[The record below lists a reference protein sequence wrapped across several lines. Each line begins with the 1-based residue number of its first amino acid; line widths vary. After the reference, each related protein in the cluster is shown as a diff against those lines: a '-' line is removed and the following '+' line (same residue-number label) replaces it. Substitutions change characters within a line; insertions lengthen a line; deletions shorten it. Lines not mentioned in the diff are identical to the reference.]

1 MKFRQIIKVVFLV
14 SCFVPA
20 IFAQDPTPTPTPP
33 VVGEVTVTT
42 KFANSDP
49 LYQEIRKN
57 LNNKLGEC
65 ATVNNLVMQKD
76 RGIFTLRTGEICFA
90 EKVQGRVTAAVFIG
104 DGEFQLTPP
113 VEVEK
118 KHLAIFT
125 DAPEIKEP
133 FTELVM
139 YFSDK
144 TYDELKSSPNVKMNA
159 GSSKLNA
166 ATDALKSKNGTL
178 KRRFSFNMSS
188 RILADFLTPQREGFF
203 VCFIEGKK
211 FGSLVFQIDPLG
223 IPNVYPEQV
232 ALISYGQEDFGIWT
246 AFHLAEEYKKGKAN
260 SWTDR
265 RFYDITNHEIE
276 TAIQGTRV
284 IIRDTLTIKMTQP
297 DIKFIPFDL
306 YSTMRVKNVTNNE
319 GQEINFIQEKKNE
332 DADFGVILDQAP
344 EVGKPFKITV
354 EADGLDV
361 LTQEG
366 IGNFILN
373 PRARSTWYPN
383 NPFTAFGD
391 RAVFDL
397 TFTFPKKYTLVGVGN
412 RVGEETIDGDM
423 KTSKW
428 TSEVEFEVAGLNYGD
443 FKVEK
448 VVDADTGYELEVYA
462 NRELPDEMRDV
473 QRRIA
478 DIESRGGV
486 TGTTLGAMNTVGGM
500 KMVLTQAQN
509 SMRIY
514 NEFFGKLPYRRIAMT
529 QQPNTF
535 FGQAWTTLVFM
546 PYMAYVGS
554 TQRVQ
559 LFGLRG
565 GTNEF
570 WNEVAAHEVAH
581 QWWGHIVG
589 WTSYHDQWMSEG
601 FSEFSAGLYVQFTEK
616 DINKFIEYWENQRKP
631 IITVNP
637 RTGRKPYQVGPLTQG
652 YRLNSAKT
660 GRVAQNLI
668 YPKGAFI
675 LHMLRMMMYDHRKGT
690 GDAKFKAMMNDFIK
704 TNYNKPISTEDFKKA
719 VEKYMTPPMDIDGN
733 KTMNW
738 FFDEWVY
745 GTEIPA
751 YKFDYQFTSEGGK
764 TVLSG
769 KVTQSGVS
777 DKFVM
782 MVPIYVDY
790 GKGWAYLG
798 SATINGNSS
807 VDLKVPLP
815 QAAKKAAVAPLHDV
829 LAVEIDNN
837 LKK

>member
-1 MKFRQIIKVVFLV
+1 
-14 SCFVPA
+14 
-20 IFAQDPTPTPTPP
+20 
-33 VVGEVTVTT
+33 
-42 KFANSDP
+42 
-49 LYQEIRKN
+49 
-57 LNNKLGEC
+57 
-65 ATVNNLVMQKD
+65 
-76 RGIFTLRTGEICFA
+76 
-90 EKVQGRVTAAVFIG
+90 
-104 DGEFQLTPP
+104 
-113 VEVEK
+113 
-118 KHLAIFT
+118 
-125 DAPEIKEP
+125 
-133 FTELVM
+133 
-139 YFSDK
+139 
-144 TYDELKSSPNVKMNA
+144 
-159 GSSKLNA
+159 
-166 ATDALKSKNGTL
+166 
-178 KRRFSFNMSS
+178 
-188 RILADFLTPQREGFF
+188 
-203 VCFIEGKK
+203 
-211 FGSLVFQIDPLG
+211 
-223 IPNVYPEQV
+223 
-232 ALISYGQEDFGIWT
+232 
-246 AFHLAEEYKKGKAN
+246 
-260 SWTDR
+260 
-265 RFYDITNHEIE
+265 
-276 TAIQGTRV
+276 
-284 IIRDTLTIKMTQP
+284 
-297 DIKFIPFDL
+297 
-306 YSTMRVKNVTNNE
+306 
-319 GQEINFIQEKKNE
+319 
-332 DADFGVILDQAP
+332 
-344 EVGKPFKITV
+344 
-354 EADGLDV
+354 
-361 LTQEG
+361 
-366 IGNFILN
+366 
-373 PRARSTWYPN
+373 
-383 NPFTAFGD
+383 
-391 RAVFDL
+391 
-397 TFTFPKKYTLVGVGN
+397 
-412 RVGEETIDGDM
+412 
-423 KTSKW
+423 
-428 TSEVEFEVAGLNYGD
+428 
-443 FKVEK
+443 
-448 VVDADTGYELEVYA
+448 VDADTGYELEVYA

-565 GTNEF
+565 GTNDF

-704 TNYNKPISTEDFKKA
+704 TNFNKPISTEDFKKA

-751 YKFDYQFTSEGGK
+751 YKFDYQFISEGGK